1 MGVIGLD
8 VGKEEEDGEQDLEL
22 VVEEDHVEDW
32 SESNIWSSL

>member
-22 VVEEDHVEDW
+22 IVEGDRVEDW
-32 SESNIWSSL
+32 SESNIWSFL